1 MKILVKVKPS
11 ELSERSEMKILSTTQ
26 QQKYRYW
33 GIKSQMKIQVS
44 KRVFF
49 FFSFFTILNIAPWKN

>member
-49 FFSFFTILNIAPWKN
+49 SFSFFTILNIAPWKN